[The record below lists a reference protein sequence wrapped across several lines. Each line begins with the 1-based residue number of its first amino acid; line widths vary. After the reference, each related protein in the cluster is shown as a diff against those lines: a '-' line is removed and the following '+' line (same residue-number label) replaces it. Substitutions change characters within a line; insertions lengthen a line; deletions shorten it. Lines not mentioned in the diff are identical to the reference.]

1 MMSEE
6 LPESFI
12 KAMKDIEEGKTVPL
26 DKALNEAPPSKELK
40 KIFRDLDKLEA
51 EKETWKEM
59 YEMQSK
65 LVLNLELNKIERE
78 KNTEQLKLDVQI
90 LTKALEESQLKYND
104 VHENIIK
111 KVYSILGMSYPLS
124 VFDIPHEVEKLNEK
138 SDYWKNNYCKTFKS
152 TDSLYKENRELK
164 QEVKGLQETLKLQKH
179 VYDVGAEDLELDK
192 KELYK
197 RIEFLEEKDK
207 ALANCIEKCWNCFGE
222 SKFKIWD
229 FVDGLELLVEK
240 VQDIVEDE
248 RKYEKIVDKT
258 YDILAG
264 DPPVDLPKGI
274 LSIPEYVEKM
284 FGELKDL
291 VIENKR
297 LEDKVERYREKNK
310 TLQSYVDNIYENLK
324 QMTGEK

>member
-1 MMSEE
+1 MMSE
-6 LPESFI
+6 
-12 KAMKDIEEGKTVPL
+12 
-26 DKALNEAPPSKELK
+26 ELK

-65 LVLNLELNKIERE
+65 LVLNLELNKIEMQKEIADLKE
-78 KNTEQLKLDVQI
+78 KSDYWKNSYCKTFKSTDSLYKENQELKLDVQI
-90 LTKALEESQLKYND
+90 LTKALEESQLKYKD
-104 VHENIIK
+104 VQENIIK
-111 KVYSILGMSYPLS
+111 KVLAYNLLGMSYPLS

-138 SDYWKNNYCKTFKS
+138 SKNAS
-152 TDSLYKENRELK
+152 ELYQKELK
-164 QEVKGLQETLKLQKH
+164 EQIKGLKSC
-179 VYDVGAEDLELDK
+179 V
-192 KELYK
+192 
-197 RIEFLEEKDK
+197 
-207 ALANCIEKCWNCFGE
+207 EKCWNSFGE

-240 VQDIVEDE
+240 VQDVVEDK
-248 RKYEKIVDKT
+248 RMYEKIVDKT

-264 DPPVDLPKGI
+264 DPHVDLPKGI
-274 LSIPEYVEKM
+274 FSIPELVEKM

-291 VIENKR
+291 VVENKR
-297 LEDKVERYREKNK
+297 LEDKLERYRQENK